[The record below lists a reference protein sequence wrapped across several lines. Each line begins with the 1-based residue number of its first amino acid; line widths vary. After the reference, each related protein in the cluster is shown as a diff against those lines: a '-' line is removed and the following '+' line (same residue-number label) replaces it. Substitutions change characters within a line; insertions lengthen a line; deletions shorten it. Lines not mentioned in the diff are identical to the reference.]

1 VSRSFRIAIAACWL
15 IVVFL
20 ILRMWWGGS
29 LFGYIY
35 VLHHDH
41 PLMLLADAATIVG
54 ALAVGV
60 LLALGSM
67 RRALR
72 LSIVLSYLTIL
83 LSLVLSTQ
91 DHGSA
96 PAVGAAALIALVLAR
111 RTATAWRSSESPP
124 PA

>member
-1 VSRSFRIAIAACWL
+1 VA
-15 IVVFL
+15 FL

-41 PLMLLADAATIVG
+41 PAVLIADAATIVG
-54 ALAVGV
+54 ALAVAI
-60 LLALGSM
+60 LLATGATHL
-67 RRALR
+67 ALR
-72 LSIVLSYLTIL
+72 ISIALSYLVIAF
-83 LSLVLSTQ
+83 SFVLATQ

-96 PAVGAAALIALVLAR
+96 PAVGIAALVALALAR
-111 RTATAWRSSESPP
+111 RTVMAARAGAPPP

>member
-1 VSRSFRIAIAACWL
+1 MSRATRFAIGACWL
-15 IVVFL
+15 VVVFL

-41 PLMLLADAATIVG
+41 PAVLLADAATIVG
-54 ALAVGV
+54 ALAVV
-60 LLALGSM
+60 LLLAIGSTN
-67 RRALR
+67 RALR
-72 LSIVLSYLTIL
+72 VSIALSYVTIL
-83 LSLVLSTQ
+83 FSIVLSTQ

-111 RTATAWRSSESPP
+111 RINVGSPSSASPP